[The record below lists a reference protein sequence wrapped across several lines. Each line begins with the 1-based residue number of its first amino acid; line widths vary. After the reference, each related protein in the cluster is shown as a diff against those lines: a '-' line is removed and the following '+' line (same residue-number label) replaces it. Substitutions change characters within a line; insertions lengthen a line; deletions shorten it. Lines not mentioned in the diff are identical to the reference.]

1 MSDSGIEHLSQLI
14 NPNTSGIL
22 WFTDELLNYESPGAY
37 EINYLLNGILTKSLA
52 KKELE
57 DQYSNNFFLG
67 DNFGKP
73 FFVAHT
79 VIQEKADFQ
88 KVYEILELA
97 KPFIQEKSEI
107 YILNRSKN
115 TANVNVLKELKS
127 KRKNIDFKHL
137 TI

>member
-14 NPNTSGIL
+14 NPNTSGVL
-22 WFTDELLNYESPGAY
+22 WLTDELLSYDSPGAY
-37 EINYLLNGILTKSLA
+37 EMNYLLNGILTKSLA

-57 DQYSNNFFLG
+57 DQHNNNFFLG

-79 VIQEKADFQ
+79 VISEKKDFQ
-88 KVYEILELA
+88 RIFETLELA
-97 KPFIQEKSEI
+97 KPFIQDKAEI
-107 YILNRSKN
+107 FILNRSKN
-115 TANVNVLKELKS
+115 TANLNVLKELKA
-127 KRKNIDFKHL
+127 KYKNIDFKHL